1 MTRIIDL
8 TQVATVEDTDEFPIG
23 QASSGR
29 TRSVAFSTVKAN
41 INAEVNDAVI
51 EAVEAAERAVLAET
65 ALRNDLADGVTVGNG
80 ADLVA
85 FSAGETLSQAVTAD
99 RVFDADLQDSTD
111 PAKGAAIVGYL
122 PKGTGAVGAT
132 ARNKLSESVSVKD
145 FGAVG
150 DGVADDTAAIHA
162 AIDYAKLRRASV
174 FVPAGVYRVTSGYT
188 QSTTR
193 RDVHI
198 FGEGSTREWSV
209 SDQGGSH
216 IRLDSTDPA
225 SFFYR
230 STTNHN
236 VQVDDIMFSCAQ
248 FVQDRAFFKFGSNTS
263 QFFTRVNF
271 ESVERP
277 VVWPVGSYFQNSAY
291 RDVQFRN
298 SGTFHS
304 ETETLIST
312 LLVLDNINHEGSI
325 PQNTEKV
332 GCNLSGI
339 RQIQGTNFLLE
350 GTSPGTG
357 WTILKLG
364 TTTDVDWVAGPVAN
378 FDGFWIEFSGTPF
391 NYCVSQRRGTTSFKN
406 TNSFITTANQY
417 RLTEKAV
424 VELDG
429 TSFTGTSFDPALA
442 FSLDSN
448 DCAVILQNSGVRL
461 GRQLAQQRITYENC
475 FIASSDANVT
485 MSRFSN
491 NAPELLYA
499 YDGKPFDSAL
509 VNSGAFGG
517 SFFRNETDVTNG
529 RKLSVY
535 PSGNSIDARVLA
547 TGFGQ
552 FKTGDQFVVKV
563 RAKLPV
569 FTGNQIQFKVQSTT
583 VVIAAFAFD
592 AATFSGQAV
601 TLTVPFRV
609 RTDAVAVGLA
619 IGTVAVTFTD
629 PIEIY
634 HLEIYRGGAFTNGYR
649 TAYPAKIEFYATSV
663 PTTGTF
669 AQGDRAVNSA
679 PAVGQPKSW
688 VCTVAGTPGTW
699 VSEGN
704 L

>member
-364 TTTDVDWVAGPVAN
+364 TTL
-378 FDGFWIEFSGTPF
+378 
-391 NYCVSQRRGTTSFKN
+391 TS
-406 TNSFITTANQY
+406 IGLLA
-417 RLTEKAV
+417 RL
-424 VELDG
+424 
-429 TSFTGTSFDPALA
+429 P
-442 FSLDSN
+442 
-448 DCAVILQNSGVRL
+448 ILMV
-461 GRQLAQQRITYENC
+461 
-475 FIASSDANVT
+475 
-485 MSRFSN
+485 
-491 NAPELLYA
+491 
-499 YDGKPFDSAL
+499 
-509 VNSGAFGG
+509 FG
-517 SFFRNETDVTNG
+517 
-529 RKLSVY
+529 
-535 PSGNSIDARVLA
+535 
-547 TGFGQ
+547 
-552 FKTGDQFVVKV
+552 
-563 RAKLPV
+563 
-569 FTGNQIQFKVQSTT
+569 
-583 VVIAAFAFD
+583 
-592 AATFSGQAV
+592 
-601 TLTVPFRV
+601 
-609 RTDAVAVGLA
+609 
-619 IGTVAVTFTD
+619 
-629 PIEIY
+629 
-634 HLEIYRGGAFTNGYR
+634 
-649 TAYPAKIEFYATSV
+649 
-663 PTTGTF
+663 
-669 AQGDRAVNSA
+669 
-679 PAVGQPKSW
+679 
-688 VCTVAGTPGTW
+688 
-699 VSEGN
+699 
-704 L
+704 